1 MSVILCGPTALEWL
15 RAVPPTVWDIP
26 PLDREVDLAREH
38 TDFREAARLDL
49 ASVGVERR
57 PLHVL
62 VPRGHHRSE
71 SVLVRS
77 HETSLATL
85 PAGLVYQAIPGVLVC
100 GPELTFFQL
109 AHKQS
114 LVGATVLGCELTAR
128 YSHFSK
134 LISGFYERPALTSID
149 RLREAMAQLRG
160 LYGLAAARR
169 ALALVL
175 QGSRSPM
182 ETALAC
188 ELSFPAAMGGCGF
201 ARPQLNYEVE
211 LDDVAARILGQRHCY
226 PDIAWK
232 DQQVGVEY
240 DSDEWHHDKDWD
252 HRRSEA
258 LSHTGWSTYTVDLDQ
273 IHEPSELAKTVD
285 FLDGLVPRHG
295 SPDHAQ
301 QLQLHEKLLKA
312 TRFGLGL
319 EAALFPFAPPAGRI
333 KIHCHS

>member
-1 MSVILCGPTALEWL
+1 MSVIICGPTALEWL
-15 RAVPPTVWDIP
+15 RAVPPNVWDIQ
-26 PLDREVDLAREH
+26 PLDREVDLEREH

-49 ASVGVERR
+49 ARVGVERR

-62 VPRGHHRSE
+62 VPKGHRRSE
-71 SVLVRS
+71 SALVHS

-85 PAGLVYQAIPGVLVC
+85 PAGLVFEPSPGILVC
-100 GPELTFFQL
+100 GPELTFCQL
-109 AHKQS
+109 ARKQS

-134 LISGFYERPALTSID
+134 LVSGYYERPALTSPN
-149 RLREAMAQLRG
+149 RLREAMDELRG

-175 QGSRSPM
+175 EGSRSPM

-188 ELSFPAAMGGCGF
+188 ELSFPVAMGGCGF
-201 ARPQLNYEVE
+201 DRPQLNYEVK

-226 PDIAWK
+226 PDIAWT

-240 DSDEWHHDKDWD
+240 DSDEWHTDKDHD
-252 HRRSEA
+252 RRRAEA

-273 IHEPSELAKTVD
+273 IHKPSELAKTVD
-285 FLDGLVPRHG
+285 FLDGLLPRHG
-295 SPDHAQ
+295 TPDHAQ
-301 QLQLHEKLLKA
+301 QLELHERLLKA

-319 EAALFPFAPPAGRI
+319 EAALFPFAPPASRV